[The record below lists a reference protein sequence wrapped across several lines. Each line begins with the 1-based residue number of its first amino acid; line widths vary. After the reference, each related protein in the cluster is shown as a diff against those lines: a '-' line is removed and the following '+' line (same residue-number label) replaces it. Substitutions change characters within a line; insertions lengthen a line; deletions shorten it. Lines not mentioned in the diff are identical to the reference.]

1 MTRSD
6 FLTRRRSGIGGSD
19 IAAIARLSPWRSPA
33 DVYLDKLGLKP
44 EEEDAPAPVGKS
56 AALYWGS
63 ALESELRKAYT
74 AVTGRRMMRY
84 NRLLRDKNH
93 PYFIGDVDGLAYC
106 EDGRQPFNMRTGE
119 VWTDKGV
126 ELKTARMISEEWG
139 EEGSDV
145 IPMQYICQVQWYM
158 GLMPAVQSFDVAV
171 LFGGSKFSIYTVRR
185 SDLIIRRLREI
196 AFEFWRNHV
205 EKQIP
210 PDPMT
215 MEEVAALWQS
225 TPQSLITASEDIIQA
240 CDDLKKYSA
249 YIADAE
255 AKAAAL
261 KNQITVYM
269 LDNEM
274 LLSGNGDVLATF
286 KTSKNGQRRFLLKA
300 K

>member
-1 MTRSD
+1 M
-6 FLTRRRSGIGGSD
+6 
-19 IAAIARLSPWRSPA
+19 PP

-44 EEEDAPAPVGKS
+44 EEEDAPAPVGRS

-74 AVTGRRMMRY
+74 AVTGRRIMRY

-106 EDGRQPFNMRTGE
+106 GDGRQPFNLRTGE

-126 ELKTARMISEEWG
+126 ELKTARMAGDEWG
-139 EEGSDV
+139 EEGSDA
-145 IPMQYICQVQWYM
+145 IPPQYICQVQWYM
-158 GLMPAVQSFDVAV
+158 GLMPSVQSFDVAV

-185 SDLIIRRLREI
+185 SDLIIRRLREV

-210 PDPMT
+210 PEPMT

-225 TPQSLITASEDIIQA
+225 TPQSLITASDDIIRA

-261 KNQITVYM
+261 KNRITVYM

-274 LLSGNGDVLATF
+274 LISGNGDVLATF
-286 KTSKNGQRRFLLKA
+286 KTSRNGQRRFLLKA

>member
-1 MTRSD
+1 MTRNE

-74 AVTGRRMMRY
+74 AVTGRRVMRY

-126 ELKTARMISEEWG
+126 ELKTARMAGDEWG
-139 EEGSDV
+139 DEGSDV

-158 GLMPAVQSFDVAV
+158 GLMPSVQSFDVAV

-261 KNQITVYM
+261 KNRITVYM

-286 KTSKNGQRRFLLKA
+286 KTSRNGQRRFLLKA